1 MKLVALFFPALIA
14 VYMNREKKE
23 SKNEAFSN
31 IFTYAMFVIAVNVSV
46 MSVLTYVLGLDGLTI
61 SVFESFSFF
70 IVYTVLACAASAF
83 IGGLVRIL
91 KKTMNK
97 ENQE

>member
-1 MKLVALFFPALIA
+1 
-14 VYMNREKKE
+14 MNREKKE

-31 IFTYAMFVIAVNVSV
+31 IFTYAMFVIAINVSV

-70 IVYTVLACAASAF
+70 IVYTVLACTASAF
-83 IGGLVRIL
+83 IGGLVSIL